1 MLRLVIGNKNY
12 SSWSLRPWIALRKLD
27 IDFEETRISL
37 FVEGFQ
43 DEILNYAPVAKVPIL
58 IDEEVVVWESS
69 AILEY
74 LAEQYP
80 SLLPSTSKQ
89 RAYARSLV
97 AEMHAGF
104 HAIRNLMPMN
114 CRATHRHIILTDEL
128 KVELE
133 RIQTIITEC
142 REHHAEEGKWLLGHF
157 TVVDAMYIPMML
169 RLHTYDIECLPWVE
183 EYKKMVL
190 NDADIQAWY
199 AASEEEQE
207 VIPADEVGETIS
219 SDS

>member
-157 TVVDAMYIPMML
+157 TVVDAMYIPVIL
-169 RLHTYDIECLPWVE
+169 RLNTYDVECLPWVE